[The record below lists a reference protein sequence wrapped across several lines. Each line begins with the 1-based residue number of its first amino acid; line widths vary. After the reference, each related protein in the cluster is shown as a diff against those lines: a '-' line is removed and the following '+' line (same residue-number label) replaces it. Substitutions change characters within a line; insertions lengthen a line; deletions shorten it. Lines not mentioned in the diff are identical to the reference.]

1 MRIVTGLV
9 VVLAVVSSATAALPY
24 KVIISEIPGHPT
36 SVAPGATDLMGNPMF
51 TEFKALEDLAV
62 APDGKKWLLKARTT
76 AGSDL
81 ETYLVLGENLTYQYF
96 AHEGRPVL
104 GGAPGELY
112 DFFDTKSCFNDNG
125 HLAYGVR
132 ARGGL
137 ASVFEKV
144 IVWDGSTHTIV
155 VQMGDLCIG
164 TVDEPPAVSGD
175 ERFGNSLNGIH
186 LLNDGRVGFVAVT
199 IDNCSSFRR
208 PAIFYNHTKFLQSRT
223 DSIAGVPWDS
233 FDTDGFFTTPDGA
246 HWYAE
251 GDDEGAAATDKILVV
266 DGTVVLREGSVIP
279 GGSTNVADVFNVEMI
294 SDGTWHARGDDVS
307 DNDYAVRNGVLLA
320 QTGDEIHPGA
330 AENWSAVIAGFTGN
344 LKGDFVIAGRSTN
357 ANNQIDSVIVLNNS
371 RVVVREG
378 DPVDL
383 DGNGAFDDDV
393 FLGRGN
399 ATLDAFNPDDMYL
412 TNQRVLYFISALR
425 DGSGNDLGSIPA
437 FGNGGNALIRVRL
450 NELGDMNCDGL
461 VNNFD
466 IDPFVLALIDPVG
479 YAEDYPDC
487 NRNLGDV
494 NEDGFFNNFDI
505 DPFVAL
511 ILGE

>member
-1 MRIVTGLV
+1 MRDAIGFFVALT
-9 VVLAVVSSATAALPY
+9 AVSAASAALPY
-24 KVIISEIPGHPT
+24 KVIVSEIPGHPS
-36 SVAPGATDLMGNPMF
+36 SVAPGATDLLGNPMF

-62 APDGKKWLLKARTT
+62 APDGKKWLLKARTN

-81 ETYLVLGENLTYQYF
+81 ETYLVLGENLTYGYF

-112 DFFDTKSCFNDNG
+112 DFFDAKNSFNDHG

-132 ARGGL
+132 ARGGV
-137 ASVFEKV
+137 ASVFEKI
-144 IVWDGSTHTIV
+144 IVWDGTTHTIV

-164 TVDEPPAVSGD
+164 TLDEPPAVSGD

-186 LLNDGRVGFVAVT
+186 LLNDGRVGFVAIT

-208 PAIFYNHTKFLQSRT
+208 PAVFYNHTKFLQSRT

-233 FDTDGFFTTPDGA
+233 FDSDGFFTTPDGA

-251 GDDEGAAATDKILVV
+251 GDDEGATATDKILVV
-266 DGTVVLREGSVIP
+266 DGAVVLREGSPIP
-279 GGSTNVADVFNVEMI
+279 GGATTMTDVFNVEMI
-294 SDGTWHARGDDVS
+294 SDGTWFARGDDPA
-307 DNDYAVRNGVLLA
+307 DNDFAVRSGTTLA
-320 QTGDEIHPGA
+320 RTGDEICPGA
-330 AENWSAVIAGFTGN
+330 GENWSAVIAGFTGN
-344 LKGDFVIAGRSTN
+344 VKGDFVIAGQSTH
-357 ANNQIDSVIVLNNS
+357 ADTSADYVIVLNND

-383 DGNGAFDDDV
+383 DGNGAFDDNV
-393 FLGRGN
+393 FIGRGN
-399 ATLDAFNPDDMYL
+399 AALAAFNPDDMYL
-412 TNQRVLYFISALR
+412 TNQRVLYFIASLR
-425 DGSGNDLGSIPA
+425 DGAGNDLGSIPA
-437 FGNGGNALIRVRL
+437 FGSGGNALIRVRL

-466 IDPFVLALIDPVG
+466 IDPFVMALIDPSL
-479 YAEDYPDC
+479 YQATFPDC

-494 NEDGFFNNFDI
+494 NEDGLFNNFDI
-505 DPFVAL
+505 DPFVEA
-511 ILGE
+511 IL